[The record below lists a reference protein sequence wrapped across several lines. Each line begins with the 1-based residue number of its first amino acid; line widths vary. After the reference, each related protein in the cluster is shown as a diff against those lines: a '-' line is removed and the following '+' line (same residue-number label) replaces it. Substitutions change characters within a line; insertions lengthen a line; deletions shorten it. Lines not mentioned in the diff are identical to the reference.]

1 MVSRLGE
8 RSSGFASRAR
18 RLIGVAVVGVVLVAA
33 AVGAA
38 SPAAG
43 QDGARRVPVRVVTLV
58 SPRTAGTYTVSWRTL
73 GGCDPGA
80 GTSGMAGEVV
90 LAVEATGRP
99 DDDPVPGELTGTPA
113 VGVVVVSPIC
123 VYTWTV
129 SMVEATTD
137 GNCIVGPAPF
147 EPDDDFE
154 INITLDDPGTSC
166 SQRSRIV
173 VRVHPAVA
181 VDVDETDHNALL
193 RTAVSAA
200 ATPVEGAPKGCVTRT
215 GTSKVNDNDTPSDTT
230 DDTVSIEVLVVDAT
244 ATGQECRYDV
254 TLKTPGHLVAT
265 HGEREFEVFR
275 NVDPLV
281 TIDFRVGVVSR
292 TIYLLQSVA
301 GDSRAANAH
310 YSLSTS
316 CGDPSPLPPPMPSA
330 PAEGGIEATESVTLV
345 ELREGRFNI
354 TAAIADDPTAQDA
367 FDGVA
372 RRVLDNRGEVCE
384 VTVSVSRMPD
394 RCVAEHNELTIDLTR
409 APEPTILEFNIACS
423 DDIAATTGAGTP
435 QQTGP

>member
-1 MVSRLGE
+1 
-8 RSSGFASRAR
+8 
-18 RLIGVAVVGVVLVAA
+18 
-33 AVGAA
+33 
-38 SPAAG
+38 
-43 QDGARRVPVRVVTLV
+43 
-58 SPRTAGTYTVSWRTL
+58 
-73 GGCDPGA
+73 
-80 GTSGMAGEVV
+80 MAGEVV

-147 EPDDDFE
+147 ESDDDFE
-154 INITLDDPGTSC
+154 INITLDDPGTSG

-173 VRVHPAVA
+173 VRVNPA
-181 VDVDETDHNALL
+181 VDVDTTDHNALL

-200 ATPVEGAPKGCVTRT
+200 ATPVERALKGCITRT
-215 GTSKVNDNDTPSDTT
+215 GTSKVDDNDTPSDTT
-230 DDTVSIEVLVVDAT
+230 DNTVSIELLVVDAT
-244 ATGQECRYDV
+244 ATGQECRYDI
-254 TLKTPGHLVAT
+254 TLKTPDHLVAT
-265 HGEREFEVFR
+265 HGERELDVFR

-281 TIDFRVGVVSR
+281 TIDFRVGVATR
-292 TIYLLQSVA
+292 TIYLLQAVT
-301 GDSRAANAH
+301 GDSRAANVH
-310 YSLSTS
+310 YTLSTA
-316 CGDPSPLPPPMPSA
+316 CRDPSPIPPPMPSA
-330 PAEGGIEATESVTLV
+330 PAEGGIGGIDSVTLV

-354 TAAIADDPTAQDA
+354 TAALADDPTEDDA
-367 FDGVA
+367 FDGIA
-372 RRVLDNRGEVCE
+372 RRALDKQGEVCE
-384 VTVSVSRMPD
+384 VTVSVSRLPD
-394 RCVAEHNELTIDLTR
+394 RCIAEHNELTIDLTR